1 MPLWTL
7 RKKSVLHAKRA
18 ENFANAMNIATADTE
33 KQSVLG
39 LLKQYLNIATKKTV
53 LRKKILLNIATADSQ
68 KQSVAG
74 AKRPENFA
82 KVMNMAREARR
93 NFLTY

>member
-1 MPLWTL
+1 MDSQKKPVL
-7 RKKSVLHAKRA
+7 RAKRA

-39 LLKQYLNIATKKTV
+39 
-53 LRKKILLNIATADSQ
+53 
-68 KQSVAG
+68 

-82 KVMNMAREARR
+82 
-93 NFLTY
+93 